1 MRVTSTKT
9 GDNGFPIMAIK
20 NDMSETVE
28 RLRKERDQLSV
39 KVHLAGMEVRDEW
52 EELEEKWQ
60 AFTAKNRHFYK
71 EIEPALGDVRAALS
85 LLAEELKAGYQ
96 KIRDAL

>member
-1 MRVTSTKT
+1 
-9 GDNGFPIMAIK
+9 MAIK
-20 NDMSETVE
+20 DDMSETVE

-60 AFTAKNRHFYK
+60 AFTAKNRHLYK